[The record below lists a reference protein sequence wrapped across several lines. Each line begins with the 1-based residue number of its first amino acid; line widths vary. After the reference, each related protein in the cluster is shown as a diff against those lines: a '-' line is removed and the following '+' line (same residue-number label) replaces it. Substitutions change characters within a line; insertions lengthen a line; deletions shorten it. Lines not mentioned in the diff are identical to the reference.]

1 MRSRVILRAFIIDG
15 IEGRRL
21 HPMRIGG
28 DRMDRVGGRREERD
42 RMVACSHTFE
52 TRVDNFQHETLYIN
66 QD

>member
-1 MRSRVILRAFIIDG
+1 
-15 IEGRRL
+15 
-21 HPMRIGG
+21 MRIGG

-42 RMVACSHTFE
+42 RMVARSHTFE